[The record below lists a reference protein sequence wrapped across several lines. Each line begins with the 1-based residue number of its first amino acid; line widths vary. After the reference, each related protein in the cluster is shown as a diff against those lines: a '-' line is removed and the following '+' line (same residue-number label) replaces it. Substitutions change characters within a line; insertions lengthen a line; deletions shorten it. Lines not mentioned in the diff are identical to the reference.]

1 MKRKFL
7 KTTKLPSTKH
17 RRLCLGVKPFWK
29 HRGSSYSTSEP
40 IQVRSKVWSDS
51 SVPLEP
57 CPPQNCVSIRNRSAV
72 ESPSPQIETRPVAT
86 PFNPPFPTLISAL
99 QSLNCTPFT
108 WPSLVSCSKHHSS
121 WGWWDDCSSEI
132 WEKMRGWGP
141 LADERNDEWIY
152 DSYLQMFERL
162 SIKDKVPWYHE
173 APERIMRMSG
183 LMLQGNW
190 NLFI

>member
-1 MKRKFL
+1 MKSVSEVAQVWLNPEVVYRHL
-7 KTTKLPSTKH
+7 KQNAEELRIHAFQAEIKKKH

-72 ESPSPQIETRPVAT
+72 ESPSPQIETRPVVT

-121 WGWWDDCSSEI
+121 
-132 WEKMRGWGP
+132 
-141 LADERNDEWIY
+141 
-152 DSYLQMFERL
+152 
-162 SIKDKVPWYHE
+162 
-173 APERIMRMSG
+173 
-183 LMLQGNW
+183 
-190 NLFI
+190 